1 MARLALALALAAAPA
16 PTALAAPAD
25 LDPGFGSGGLVFQDF
40 GGIESAPDV
49 AVRPD
54 GKILVAGTA
63 GATLTSLDFAVAR
76 FNPDGSLDTS
86 FSPDAPA
93 GLATVDFGG
102 SEGANGM
109 ALQPDGKIVVAGT
122 ADGATTPDFSVAR
135 LTEGGALDRS
145 FNDVPMPNQ
154 MNGDGRYTRNIQDQD
169 AALDVLVRPN
179 GKILVIGAA
188 QTGVMPNTGDLVAIQ
203 LNGSGTPDLGF
214 GNNPGYTRLD
224 LGGQDLGYAAA
235 LQPDGKLVFA
245 GRTDVGGGLD
255 YVAARITEGGLPD
268 TAYGDGTG
276 KRLVNFGAFDTPA
289 SVLIQRDGKAVLA
302 GNAAEVPGNNDF
314 GVVRL
319 DAGGSLDPGFGGD
332 GTVAIDFGS
341 TVDGAGQI
349 ALTPDG
355 RLAVAGSFTGTTAD
369 VAVAVVGLD
378 GVLYGGFSG
387 DGRHVIERPDNQ
399 GAGGIAVQPDG
410 RFVLSGSNQP
420 GSQLDMLLA
429 RLQGLPAPA
438 VSVGDTAGGEGET
451 VAFTVS
457 LDKASGYPVSVQYA
471 TAPGS
476 ATAGADFESR
486 SGTLDFAPGE
496 TTKTV
501 PVALMRDLVGE
512 STESFSLNLANP
524 TDATIA
530 DGSGSASITVGGGR
544 ALRVL
549 SCRTRPR
556 NRLRC
561 RFRNPNPFAVSGSLS
576 MITAKKHRTAR
587 KKRARRVKM
596 ASKRFTIG
604 AQRTATVTI
613 KLSRRGAR
621 TLRRTRRLRVKLT
634 VTIRDETRTAH
645 RARKTLKLKVFKP
658 RRRR

>member
-1 MARLALALALAAAPA
+1 MMARLALALALAAALA

-40 GGIESAPDV
+40 GGIESVPDV
-49 AVRPD
+49 VVRPD
-54 GKILVAGTA
+54 GKILVAGSA
-63 GATLTSLDFAVAR
+63 GATLTTLDFAVAR
-76 FNPDGSLDTS
+76 FNRDGSLDTS

-102 SEGANGM
+102 SEGANGI
-109 ALQPDGKIVVAGT
+109 ALQRDGKIVVAGT
-122 ADGATTPDFSVAR
+122 SGSSATADFSVAR
-135 LTEGGALDRS
+135 LTEGGALDTS
-145 FNDVPMPNQ
+145 FNNVLIPNQ
-154 MNGDGRYTRNIQDQD
+154 LNGDGRYTTDIQGQD
-169 AALDVLVRPN
+169 AALDVLARPN
-179 GKILVIGAA
+179 GKTLVIGAA
-188 QTGVMPNTGDLVAIQ
+188 QTSPLGSGDLVAIQ
-203 LNGSGTPDLGF
+203 LNDTGTPDLGF

-245 GRTDVGGGLD
+245 GRTNVGGGLD

-268 TAYGDGTG
+268 GSYGDGTG

-302 GNAAEVPGNNDF
+302 GIADEVPGNNDF
-314 GVVRL
+314 GLARL

-332 GTVAIDFGS
+332 GKVAIDFGS

-355 RLAVAGSFTGTTAD
+355 RLAVAGSFTGATSD

-378 GVLYGGFSG
+378 GAPYGGFSG
-387 DGRHVIERPDNQ
+387 DGRHVIERAENQ
-399 GAGGIAVQPDG
+399 SGSGIAVQPDG

-420 GSQLDMLLA
+420 GSTLDMLLA

-438 VSVGDTAGGEGET
+438 ISVGDAAGGEGGT
-451 VAFTVS
+451 ATFTIS

-471 TAPGS
+471 TAPGT
-476 ATAGADFESR
+476 ATAGADFEPR

-496 TTKTV
+496 TAKSV

-512 STESFSLNLANP
+512 RVESFSLNLASP
-524 TDATIA
+524 IDATIA
-530 DGSGSASITVGGGR
+530 DGSGAASITIGSGR

-561 RFRNPNPFAVSGSLS
+561 RFRNPNQFTVRGSLS
-576 MITAKKHRTAR
+576 MVTAKKHKIAP

-596 ASKRFTIG
+596 ASKRFTVG
-604 AQRTATVTI
+604 ARKTKAVPI

-621 TLRRTRRLRVKLT
+621 TLRRNRRLRAALT
-634 VTIRDETRTAH
+634 VTIRDETRTAR

-658 RRRR
+658 RRR